1 MLKTG
6 PLYPTEFRQQMIE
19 ARLPKAKAKAMER
32 LARLD

>member
-19 ARLPKAKAKAMER
+19 ARLPKAKAMER